1 MNNLS
6 AIDTKLPDD
15 ELSLLD
21 VLIVLLKRKKTI
33 LVATAAGAALSIG
46 ISLALPN
53 IYQASATLLPPQQQQ
68 SSAAAMLS
76 QLSGLA
82 GPVGGMAGLKNPS
95 DLYIGM
101 LKSRTVA
108 DRLVAR
114 FNLKAVYE
122 LESQELARANLM
134 SNTEI
139 TSGKDG
145 LIVIQVE
152 DRDKQR
158 AADLANAYTSEL
170 LSLTKTLAVTEAGQ
184 RRMFYEQQL
193 VASKDNL
200 AKAEMALKGSIET
213 QGVVS
218 VEAEGKTVLE
228 TVARL
233 RAQISAKEIELNAMR
248 AFVTTSHPD
257 FKRIEEELAS
267 SRRELGNLQ
276 SGRTNTME
284 NESAKGSAG
293 MQNIQ
298 RLRDLKYHQALYELL
313 AKQYEIARLDEAKNP
328 GIIQV
333 LDPAVQPERKS
344 KPKRSVIVIGFTLGA
359 FALACLWILL
369 AEMTKRAARS
379 PENGERF
386 VQLRKLLALRG

>member
-6 AIDTKLPDD
+6 SMNTNLPED

-21 VLIVLLKRKKTI
+21 MLIALLKRKKTI
-33 LVATAAGAALSIG
+33 LAVTVAGAALSVG

-53 IYQASATLLPPQQQQ
+53 IYQASTTLLPPQQQQ
-68 SSAAAMLS
+68 SGAAAMLS

-82 GPVGGMAGLKNPS
+82 GPVGGMAGLKNPN

-101 LKSRTVA
+101 LKSRTVT
-108 DRLVAR
+108 DRLVTR
-114 FNLKAVYE
+114 FNLKSVYE
-122 LESQELARANLM
+122 VESQELARAKLT
-134 SNTEI
+134 SNTGI

-158 AADLANAYTSEL
+158 AADLANAYTHEL
-170 LSLTKTLAVTEAGQ
+170 LGLTKTLAVTEAGQ

-218 VEAEGKTVLE
+218 AEAEGKTVLD

-248 AFVTTSHPD
+248 AFVTTNHPD
-257 FKRIEEELAS
+257 FKRIEEELSS
-267 SRRELGNLQ
+267 SRRELVSLQ
-276 SGRTNTME
+276 NGRSNVV
-284 NESAKGSAG
+284 ADQAAAGSAG
-293 MQNIQ
+293 MSNIQ

-328 GIIQV
+328 GIVQV
-333 LDPAVQPERKS
+333 LDPAVQPERKF

-359 FALACLWILL
+359 FILACLWVLL
-369 AEMTKRAARS
+369 AEMTQRAARS
-379 PENGERF
+379 PENGDRF
-386 VQLRKLLALRG
+386 VQLRKLLAIRG